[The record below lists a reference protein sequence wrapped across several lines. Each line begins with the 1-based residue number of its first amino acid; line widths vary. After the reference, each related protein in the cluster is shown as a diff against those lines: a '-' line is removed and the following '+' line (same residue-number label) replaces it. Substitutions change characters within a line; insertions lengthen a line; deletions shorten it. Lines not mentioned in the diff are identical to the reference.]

1 MQQLTGLDAAF
12 LALETAN
19 STGHVGGVCI
29 LDPKDAP
36 VPLTLA
42 RLTEVL
48 GDRLPLVPVLRRKLL
63 NVPLG
68 LDQPYWVDDPNFD
81 IEYHIREVALPRP
94 GSEAQLTE
102 QVSRLHARPLD
113 RSRPLWEIYLIT
125 GLARRRAAVYTKIHH
140 SAIDGAS
147 GAELLTILLDLA
159 PEGRELPPRK
169 PFTPERPPG
178 PATLTAMAAA
188 KLAWRPVQTVR
199 FTNELVRVLP
209 TLAPALS
216 TLVGGMLGLNRGDGE
231 VIPTTPGRAPAT
243 PFNRPITPH
252 RRLALRSV
260 DLDSVKAVKNAF
272 GVSVNDVVMAMCA
285 GALRRWLA
293 DHDALPDA
301 PLIAMIPVSVRDPA
315 SKAAM
320 GNKVSAMLATLPTN
334 VADPGERVGIVH
346 AATQTAKSQQAAM
359 PQGLIDQV
367 SDFSPPALTARAA
380 RVVFATGVLHRLPP
394 FNLCISNVPGPNV
407 PVYLCGAKLLAH
419 YPVSV
424 ITDGQGL
431 NITLVGYLGRLHFGL
446 VSCRELV
453 PDIDVLA
460 DYLVDEL
467 DLLLK
472 AASQLPANPRA
483 PAGLWPARGELAA
496 APWPGQQ
503 LRAEI
508 RDDVRAVLPEG
519 TAPPDRVPP
528 EMFAAAVDEYLSCRR
543 LDMQSLA
550 RRLERWPGHA
560 LPSRGKP

>member
-19 STGHVGGVCI
+19 STGHVGGICM

-81 IEYHIREVALPRP
+81 IEYHIREIALPRP

-102 QVSRLHARPLD
+102 QVARLHARPLD

-159 PEGRELPPRK
+159 PEGRELPPRE
-169 PFTPERPPG
+169 PFTPGRPPG

-199 FTNELVRVLP
+199 VTNELVRFLP

-272 GVSVNDVVMAMCA
+272 RVSVNDVVMAMCA

-293 DHDALPDA
+293 DHDALPDS

-334 VADPGERVGIVH
+334 VSDPGERVGIVH
-346 AATQTAKSQQAAM
+346 AATQMAKSQQAAM

-453 PDIDVLA
+453 PDLDVLA

-472 AASQLPANPRA
+472 AASQRPP
-483 PAGLWPARGELAA
+483 GEDGRQ
-496 APWPGQQ
+496 PHSGQ
-503 LRAEI
+503 R
-508 RDDVRAVLPEG
+508 
-519 TAPPDRVPP
+519 TA
-528 EMFAAAVDEYLSCRR
+528 S
-543 LDMQSLA
+543 
-550 RRLERWPGHA
+550 
-560 LPSRGKP
+560 